1 MGALSAMLAPGLA
14 ILVLVAGQQ
23 IDGHVHKVQNGG
35 RLVHCGGRV
44 VEIVVRRRGEAVDG
58 VPVVGVEGWLFSE
71 KDAWLP
77 PEGRTLRV
85 RESRRRIE
93 VTLQPVRDH
102 FEGKLPI
109 ASDDGTVPIELELV
123 DRGRVS
129 RARLT
134 WTNLDDRERIDD
146 ALSPRLRGL
155 GPPRRAPPLRPPG
168 RPDRR
173 DPAPP

>member
-1 MGALSAMLAPGLA
+1 MLSPGLA
-14 ILVLVAGQQ
+14 LVVLVAGQL

-35 RLVHCGGRV
+35 LLVHCGGRV
-44 VEIVVRRRGEAVDG
+44 VEIVVRRRGEVVEG
-58 VPVVGVEGWLFSE
+58 VPVVAVESWLFSE

-77 PEGRTLRV
+77 PDGRTLRM
-85 RESRRRIE
+85 RETRRRTE

-109 ASDDGTVPIELELV
+109 ASEDGTVPIELELV
-123 DRGRVS
+123 DRGRIS
-129 RARLT
+129 RARVT

-146 ALSPRLRGL
+146 ALSPKLRGL
-155 GPPRRAPPLRPPG
+155 APRRPGPAPRSPRRPPY
-168 RPDRR
+168 P

>member
-1 MGALSAMLAPGLA
+1 M
-14 ILVLVAGQQ
+14 VLLAGQL

-35 RLVHCGGRV
+35 VLVHCGGRV
-44 VEIVVRRRGEAVDG
+44 VEIVVHRRGEGIDG
-58 VPVVGVEGWLFSE
+58 VPVVDVEGWLFNE

-85 RESRRRIE
+85 RETRRRIE
-93 VTLQPVRDH
+93 ITLQPTRDH

-109 ASDDGTVPIELELV
+109 ASDDGTVPIELELA

-134 WTNLDDRERIDD
+134 WSNLDDRERIDD
-146 ALSPRLRGL
+146 GLTPRLRDL
-155 GPPRRAPPLRPPG
+155 VPPRRLPRRPPS
-168 RPDRR
+168 R
-173 DPAPP
+173 